1 MCALRF
7 ETAFNAPRATQT
19 ARFFTT
25 PMGKRLEKAEL
36 KALREQLG
44 GCAGARA
51 LVLTAGMDERLADAL
66 PVARRHIVR
75 LSAAEDLLP
84 SRHRAISSGAI
95 TVADP
100 ANLPYENDAFDVVVA
115 IHGLDLAD
123 RPQQALREL
132 SRVLA
137 PGGRLLMTGFNP
149 LSLWGLRRLLTP
161 RQAPWNAH
169 FLGPRRV
176 LDWLS
181 VLDFSRGDVTF
192 VHCRP
197 PEPWGLAL
205 WDRPALQ
212 SFRSV
217 LQPPLGAAWILK
229 VRHAPTLA
237 LRDSLPFAYRQ
248 APAPGRTSA
257 ARHAGQVLRF
267 PGNDDRAH

>member
-7 ETAFNAPRATQT
+7 ETAFDAPRAAQT
-19 ARFFTT
+19 ASFFTT
-25 PMGKRLEKAEL
+25 PLGKRLEKAEL
-36 KALREQLG
+36 GALRERLG

-51 LVLTAGMDERLADAL
+51 LVLTAGVDERIADAL

-75 LSAAEDLLP
+75 LSAAEDLLA
-84 SRHRAISSGAI
+84 SRQRAISSGAI

-115 IHGLDLAD
+115 VHGLDLAD

-149 LSLWGLRRLLTP
+149 LSFWGARRLLTP
-161 RQAPWNAH
+161 GRAPWNAH
-169 FLGPRRV
+169 FLAPRRV

-181 VLDFSRGDVTF
+181 VLDFSRGDLSF
-192 VHCRP
+192 VHYRP

-205 WDRPALQ
+205 WDRPGLQ
-212 SFRSV
+212 TLRS
-217 LQPPLGAAWILK
+217 LFQPPLGAAWILK

-237 LRDSLPFAYRQ
+237 LRDPRPLAHRPGLA
-248 APAPGRTSA
+248 AGRTSA
-257 ARHAGQVLRF
+257 ARNAGQVLRF